1 MERFNRFN
9 LGLRT
14 VLVAVAVVIGS
25 VAYGQSKER
34 TARDFELSQAS
45 EVLVNIMRE
54 LESGFVDEISAGEL
68 LDAAAAGMIVATDPY
83 SEYLSESD
91 MDGFEIMT
99 TGRYGG
105 VGSLI
110 RKRGDYVIFAQPYK
124 GSPSDVAGVKIGDK
138 ILAIDGVDMKGA
150 ATEDISSRLK
160 GEPQT
165 DVVVVVE
172 RNIDSRID
180 TLTLRR
186 ERISIPS
193 VDYSGLLRDG
203 IGYISHS
210 DFIEGSYDEM
220 RRAVEQLVATG
231 QLRGLVLD
239 YRSNGGG
246 VMQEAV
252 DIASLFVPRGQRI
265 VSIMGRDS
273 SSLVHYDTRYAPIA
287 EDIPIVVLV
296 GGTSASASEI
306 LSGALQDMDRAVVM
320 GSRTYGKGL
329 VQGTRYVGYNGYLKY
344 TTAKYYIP
352 SGRCIQSRNYATM
365 RSEGSVTTVPD
376 SLITEF
382 RTRGGRKVYDGG
394 GIVPDVKIE
403 PQYISR
409 FAITLY
415 AMGYME
421 DWADEYMRRNYA
433 KSIDVRS
440 FSITEEDYADFCR
453 FIEDKDV
460 PYESETRAAL
470 NNLEKAAKN
479 DLYDERLDEAIE
491 SLRSLIKDDKMSNM
505 VTYRQEITDA
515 LNADIILR
523 YAYRSGVQ
531 ENLAA
536 NDEVVD
542 RAIELLLDTEEYKRI
557 LREQDLERR

>member
-1 MERFNRFN
+1 M
-9 LGLRT
+9 
-14 VLVAVAVVIGS
+14 LVAVAVVIGS

-34 TARDFELSQAS
+34 TTRDFELGQAS

-54 LESGFVDEISAGEL
+54 LESGFVDEVSAGEL
-68 LDAAAAGMIVATDPY
+68 LDAAATGMIAVTDPY

-172 RNIDSRID
+172 RNIDSRVD

-320 GSRTYGKGL
+320 GTRTYGKGL

-421 DWADEYMRRNYA
+421 DWADEYMRRNHA

-440 FSITEEDYADFCR
+440 FSITDEDYADFCR

-470 NNLEKAAKN
+470 RNLEKAAKN

-491 SLRSLIKDDKMSNM
+491 SLQSLIKDDKMSNM
-505 VTYRQEITDA
+505 ETYRQEIIDA

-542 RAIELLLDTEEYKRI
+542 RAIELLLDTEEYERI